1 MQTDDEESVRL
12 HGEVRI
18 VGGLLDV
25 LRLAEDEVVG
35 DDNVSVPAGRNVGG
49 VRAQDPGA

>member
-1 MQTDDEESVRL
+1 MQMDDEESVHL
-12 HGEVRI
+12 HGEVRM

-35 DDNVSVPAGRNVGG
+35 DDHVGIPTGRNIGG
-49 VRAQDPGA
+49 VRAQNTGA